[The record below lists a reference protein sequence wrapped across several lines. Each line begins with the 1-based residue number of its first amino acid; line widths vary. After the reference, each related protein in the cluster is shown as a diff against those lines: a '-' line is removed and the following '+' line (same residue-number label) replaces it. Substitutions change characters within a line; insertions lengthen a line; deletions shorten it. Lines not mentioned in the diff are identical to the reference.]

1 MRKMEEGVERISFL
15 IGPMYYSMVRFLNK
29 NPKYCLNES
38 MTLYRKITINQYDLN
53 IYYMAEGS
61 IICFSSFTS
70 TSLNDEFSTTQT
82 AKNVNNIDEK
92 DQVNLLMKLNYNHL
106 RTNKPLGM
114 RIAEFSKFK
123 KEDEILLF
131 PFTFIKVNKIENI
144 KVKDYDFIL
153 YCDIINKDSILELGL
168 KEGKKA
174 IIDNNVLVIK

>member
-1 MRKMEEGVERISFL
+1 
-15 IGPMYYSMVRFLNK
+15 
-29 NPKYCLNES
+29 
-38 MTLYRKITINQYDLN
+38 
-53 IYYMAEGS
+53 
-61 IICFSSFTS
+61 
-70 TSLNDEFSTTQT
+70 
-82 AKNVNNIDEK
+82 
-92 DQVNLLMKLNYNHL
+92 
-106 RTNKPLGM
+106 M

-174 IIDNNVLVIK
+174 IIENNVLVIK